1 MNKLYIKIVEW
12 IDVIDTLNVEEG
24 FDNEGFNKG
33 FLVYKNNQTSYPSE
47 LFWFKSD
54 KSLWRGLTD
63 YVAKLP

>member
-33 FLVYKNNQTSYPSE
+33 FLVYKNN
-47 LFWFKSD
+47 F
-54 KSLWRGLTD
+54 
-63 YVAKLP
+63 